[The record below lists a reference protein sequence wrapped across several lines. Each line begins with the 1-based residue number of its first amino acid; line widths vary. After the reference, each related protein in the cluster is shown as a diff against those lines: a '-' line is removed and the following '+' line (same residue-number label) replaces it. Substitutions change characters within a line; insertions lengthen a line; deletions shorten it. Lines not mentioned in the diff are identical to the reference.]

1 MDPNYI
7 PPEVTEFVNKK
18 IEEDKKRNGSEMWTP
33 EQKEILNNFIL
44 ENNNNERLLEMV
56 KILFYE
62 NDENAESIVDSIERG
77 DFLEIHGFESAG
89 RGRVFLEK
97 QTRELKKQKEEW
109 LRANQLP
116 RSFDP
121 YNRLAAAAAATANDD
136 SDSNS
141 DSDDDSDSDE
151 KSTSV
156 AETGLK
162 GGKKRKRKTIRK
174 RKSRR
179 MKSRRRKTIKRRKS
193 IRRRK

>member
-62 NDENAESIVDSIERG
+62 NDENAESIVDSIERE
-77 DFLEIHGFESAG
+77 DFLEIHGFESTM
-89 RGRVFLEK
+89 EK
-97 QTRELKKQKEEW
+97 QKRVLKKQKEKW
-109 LRANQLP
+109 LRANP
-116 RSFDP
+116 SARGYGS
-121 YNRLAAAAAATANDD
+121 DD
-136 SDSNS
+136 
-141 DSDDDSDSDE
+141 DDDSDSDE

-179 MKSRRRKTIKRRKS
+179 MKSRRRK
-193 IRRRK
+193 